1 MQGFTLPG
9 DTPEPLFARFHLAEF
24 LTFFGAKK
32 EAKKHPP
39 PPRPPPIWGG
49 CNRSSCRSYILV
61 SSTHQRVGMF
71 LSTTLDAGR
80 LTLVDDV
87 SVGSDHPLG
96 SAAYMSEASLKKGP
110 AWVFIGCA

>member
-1 MQGFTLPG
+1 MLTNQK
-9 DTPEPLFARFHLAEF
+9 EF

-39 PPRPPPIWGG
+39 HPRPSPIWEG

-71 LSTTLDAGR
+71 FIDYARRWSINAGR
-80 LTLVDDV
+80 LYERR
-87 SVGSDHPLG
+87 LG
-96 SAAYMSEASLKKGP
+96 PSARLCRLYEQSES
-110 AWVFIGCA
+110 